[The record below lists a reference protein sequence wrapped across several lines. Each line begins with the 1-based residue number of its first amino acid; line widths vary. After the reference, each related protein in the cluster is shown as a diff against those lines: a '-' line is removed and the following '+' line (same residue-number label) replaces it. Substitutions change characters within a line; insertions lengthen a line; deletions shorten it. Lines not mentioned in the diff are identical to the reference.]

1 MKDYTLSEMI
11 EECKKQIL
19 EFGTYACVNCKASF
33 YPHCPRREWK
43 DPNFVKLEPRDMVEL
58 PCVNVATI
66 SPFGKEIKL
75 YEVHYRDNKTNAILT
90 KICKTEPE
98 AGEFL
103 EELKGENHGD

>member
-1 MKDYTLSEMI
+1 MKDYTLSEI
-11 EECKKQIL
+11 KAHCKVRVAK
-19 EFGTYACVNCKASF
+19 YHNPCKGCEMEVVCKSTL
-33 YPHCPRREWK
+33 PLGWEI
-43 DPNFVKLEPRDMVEL
+43 EPRDMIEL

-98 AGEFL
+98 ADAFL
-103 EELKGENHGD
+103 AELKGGKA